1 MSDMALGQSGVIQVI
16 PEDVLQQQE
25 ADRARM
31 QAQANQ
37 APVQNPQQLCAYI
50 KGQWEIFRNHR
61 NTSAGWSER
70 LLICLRTFNGQ
81 YDANQLREIRRFGGS
96 EVYARVIAQKCRAAS
111 SLLRDIYLGDTRPWA
126 VKPPSAPKIP
136 DEIQQYIDA
145 LM

>member
-1 MSDMALGQSGVIQVI
+1 MSDMGLGQTGVIQVI

-81 YDANQLREIRRFGGS
+81 YDANQLREIRRN
-96 EVYARVIAQKCRAAS
+96 
-111 SLLRDIYLGDTRPWA
+111 
-126 VKPPSAPKIP
+126 
-136 DEIQQYIDA
+136 
-145 LM
+145 